1 MIYDAIIVGARAA
14 GAATALVLARAGLRV
29 LVIDRGAY
37 GTDTLSTHAL
47 MRGGVV
53 QLHKWGLLP
62 ALDGTPAIRWTSFC
76 YPDVTLRIPIK
87 PTAQAPSL
95 LAPRR
100 FLLDR
105 VLIDGAVASGA
116 EVRFGV
122 SFVDLLREG
131 GRVTGIRLR
140 DAEQAVSECR
150 ADIVVGADGRYSAVA
165 RAVGAATRREGPHQ
179 SGVIYGYWPAPA
191 ISDESFWYWSPG
203 LGAGAIPTNNGEWC
217 VFASLAH
224 DRFADVFGTD
234 RRAGYYRCL
243 AECAPPLFEMLRQTG
258 ATPALQGF
266 GGLPGLIRESKGPGW
281 ALVGDAGYFKDPITA
296 HGLTDALRDAELL
309 ASAIVAGG
317 DAALDAYQEARD
329 DLSVPL
335 FDITDAVASY
345 DWTIDELK
353 ALHHKLS
360 DEMKREVSAML
371 PRESTDPNLQALSAP
386 TARDV
391 QTTPVSGRSLGQPDA
406 SAKDSSELRG

>member
-1 MIYDAIIVGARAA
+1 VRATYDAIIVGARAA
-14 GAATALVLARAGLRV
+14 GAATALLLARAGLRV

-100 FLLDR
+100 YLLDR
-105 VLIDGAVASGA
+105 VLVDAAVASGA
-116 EVRFGV
+116 EVRFGT
-122 SFVDLLREG
+122 SFVDLLRDG
-131 GRVTGIRLR
+131 TRVSGIRLR
-140 DAEQAVSECR
+140 GGDEAVSECR
-150 ADIVVGADGRYSAVA
+150 ATIVIGADGRYSAVA
-165 RAVGAATRREGPHQ
+165 RAAGAVTVREGPHQ

-191 ISDESFWYWSPG
+191 TSDESFWYWSPG
-203 LGAGAIPTNNGEWC
+203 AGAGAIPTNNGEWC
-217 VFASLAH
+217 VFASIAH
-224 DRFADVFGTD
+224 ERFADVFGTD
-234 RRAGYYRCL
+234 KRAGYYRIL
-243 AECAPPLFEMLRQTG
+243 SECAPPLFEALGQTG
-258 ATPALQGF
+258 ATPPLQGF
-266 GGLPGLIRESKGPGW
+266 GGLPGLIRAASGPGW

-309 ASAIVAGG
+309 ASAIIAGG
-317 DAALDAYQEARD
+317 DTALHTYQEARD

-335 FDITDAVASY
+335 FDVTDTVASY
-345 DWTIDELK
+345 AWTIDELK

-360 DEMKREVSAML
+360 DEMKREVTAMAAH
-371 PRESTDPNLQALSAP
+371 ESRV
-386 TARDV
+386 TA
-391 QTTPVSGRSLGQPDA
+391 
-406 SAKDSSELRG
+406 